1 MVSASPVFVSVR
13 ELGERVRTRQV
24 SPVELAEFFVGR
36 LESFGPAYNAVVTLT
51 RERAME
57 QARRAEAEI
66 LAGEY
71 RGPLHGIPYGAKDLL
86 ATGDGIPTTWGAAP
100 LQNQVFDY
108 DATVVRK
115 LEEAGAVLVAKLAM
129 VELAGGLGYSNP
141 DAAFTGPGLN
151 PWDTGTWTGGSSS
164 GSGAAVAA
172 GLVPFAIGSETW
184 GSILMPASY
193 CGTAGLRPT
202 YGRVSRYGAMALSWT
217 LDKLGPLG
225 LTADDCGL
233 VLDAIAGPDP
243 LDRSAANRPYRYEV
257 AEGRRFRLAVRK
269 GATEGADD
277 AVRFNFERAV
287 DELAQVADI
296 DEVELPDYPYE
307 AVTLTIFLGESSEA
321 LEGLAQNGI
330 IAGLTNA
337 GSRLGHFSKAAVL
350 AKDFHKA
357 LRIRGQIA
365 RDIDHLLGP
374 YDALLTPTTDTPALP
389 IDVDLERG
397 WSQGRVDIDGAVG
410 NALGLPAVSVPTGL
424 SEAGLPTAIEFLG
437 RAYAE
442 NTVLSVARAYQ
453 GLTRWHEER
462 PPGAL
467 PE

>member
-1 MVSASPVFVSVR
+1 MDPESLVFTSVR

-24 SPVELAEFFVGR
+24 SPVELAENSLGR
-36 LESFGPAYNAVVTLT
+36 LESLGPAYNAVVTLT

-66 LAGEY
+66 AAGEY

-86 ATGDGIPTTWGAAP
+86 ATSDGIPTTWGAAP
-100 LQNQVFDY
+100 LQDQTFDY

-129 VELAGGLGYSNP
+129 VELAGGLGYSNT

-151 PWDTGTWTGGSSS
+151 PWDRSTWTGGSSS

-193 CGTAGLRPT
+193 CGVAGLRPT

-243 LDRSAANRPYRYEV
+243 LDRSATDRPYRYEV
-257 AEGRRFRLAVRK
+257 AEGRFRLAVRK
-269 GATEGADD
+269 GATDAADD
-277 AVRFNFERAV
+277 AVRINFERAV
-287 DELAQVADI
+287 QDLAQVADI
-296 DEVELPDYPYE
+296 DEIELPDYPYE
-307 AVTLTIFLGESSEA
+307 AVAMIIFIGESAEA
-321 LEGLAQNGI
+321 LDGLAQNGV
-330 IAGLTNA
+330 IAGLTNP

-350 AKDFHKA
+350 AKEFHKA
-357 LRIRGQIA
+357 IRIRGQMA
-365 RDIDHLLGP
+365 RDIDHLLRP
-374 YDALLTPTTDTPALP
+374 YDALVVPTTQTPALP
-389 IDVDLERG
+389 IDVDLERV
-397 WSQGRVDIDGAVG
+397 WSQGRSDIDGAVG

-437 RAYAE
+437 RAYSE
-442 NTVLSVARAYQ
+442 NAVLSVARAYQ
-453 GLTRWHEER
+453 GLTQWHEAR
-462 PPGAL
+462 PPGMV
-467 PE
+467 PT

>member
-1 MVSASPVFVSVR
+1 MDSGSPVFTSVR
-13 ELGERVRTRQV
+13 ELGEQVRARQI

-36 LESFGPAYNAVVTLT
+36 LESLGPAYNAVVTLT
-51 RERAME
+51 RDRAME
-57 QARRAEAEI
+57 QARRAEGEI
-66 LAGEY
+66 AAGQY

-100 LQNQVFDY
+100 LKDQIFDY
-108 DATVVRK
+108 DATLVRK

-129 VELAGGLGYSNP
+129 VELAGGLGYSNTN
-141 DAAFTGPGLN
+141 ATFTGPGLN

-164 GSGAAVAA
+164 GSGASVAA

-184 GSILMPASY
+184 GSVLMPASY
-193 CGTAGLRPT
+193 CGVAGLRPT

-243 LDRSAANRPYRYEV
+243 LDRSATDRPYRYEV
-257 AEGRRFRLAVRK
+257 TEDPRFRLAVRK
-269 GATEGADD
+269 GATEGTDD

-307 AVTLTIFLGESSEA
+307 AVAMIIFTGESAEA
-321 LEGLAQNGI
+321 LEGLAQNGVL
-330 IAGLTNA
+330 AGLTNP

-350 AKDFHKA
+350 SRDYQKA
-357 LRIRGQIA
+357 LRIRGQMA
-365 RDIDHLLGP
+365 RDIDRLLRP
-374 YDALLTPTTDTPALP
+374 YDALLTPTTDTPALD

-397 WSQGRVDIDGAVG
+397 WSQGRTDVDGALG

-437 RAYAE
+437 RAYTE
-442 NTVLSVARAYQ
+442 NAVLSVARAYQ
-453 GLTRWHEER
+453 GLTRWHEEH
-462 PPGAL
+462 PPGML